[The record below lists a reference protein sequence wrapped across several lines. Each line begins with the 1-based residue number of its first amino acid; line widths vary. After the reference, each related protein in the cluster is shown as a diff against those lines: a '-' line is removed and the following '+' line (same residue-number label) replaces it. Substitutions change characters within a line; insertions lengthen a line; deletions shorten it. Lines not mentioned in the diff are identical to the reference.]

1 MDQSQ
6 EKRPVEKKKNRV
18 FNFLDGTLHTLEK
31 LILSWSIIII
41 SVMTIGNV
49 LSRLIT
55 GTSWHFA
62 AEISRLAV
70 IVASFMGISYAARK
84 GRHISMSALF
94 DISPKPVKKVL
105 SIVNPFITALVLFT
119 VGYFAALYTYGIY
132 ETGRTTAA
140 LEFPFWLMVVAI
152 PVGCFIGGIQF
163 LRNMWTNIVHKE
175 VYIAEEKIDYDE
187 Q

>member
-1 MDQSQ
+1 MENTQAKSSS
-6 EKRPVEKKKNRV
+6 KKKQNKV
-18 FNFLDGTLHTLEK
+18 FKFLDATLHTVEK
-31 LILSWSIIII
+31 FILSWSIIVI
-41 SVMTIGNV
+41 SVMTVGNV
-49 LSRLIT
+49 LTRMIT
-55 GTSWHFA
+55 GSSWHFA
-62 AEISRLAV
+62 AEISRLSV

-94 DISPKPVKKVL
+94 DLSPKPVKKAL
-105 SIVNPFITALVLFT
+105 SIINPLITALVLFI
-119 VGYFAALYTYGIY
+119 VSYYGAIYTYGIY

-163 LRNMWTNIVHKE
+163 LRNMWMNIANKE
-175 VYIAEEKIDYDE
+175 VYLAEDKKDYDE